1 MTAKELMTALIGAEN
16 TEKPTVDTCKH
27 GDPDRLLKKVGVCLT
42 ATPDVLRACEAWG
55 ADLLITHECTYYD
68 HHDVPRE
75 DPITKCKQELVES
88 CSFTIWRF
96 HDFIHHGIGNDGI
109 HDGLIEKLAL
119 PGTFDGHRYFA
130 LETPVT
136 PREIAKLLEERA
148 GATHARITG
157 LPDEPVKK
165 ISLYLGACGM
175 QMDAFCSDDSEL
187 AIAGEQCE
195 WRNVEQ
201 MRDAAQFGMRKTL
214 ILIGHGVS
222 EAPGME
228 QLARKLSETYPEIES
243 RFFDCG
249 DIYSYVEQK

>member
-16 TEKPTVDTCKH
+16 AEKPTVDTCKH
-27 GDPDRLLKKVGVCLT
+27 GDPDRVLKKVGVCLT
-42 ATPDVLRACEAWG
+42 ATPDVLKRCKEWG
-55 ADLLITHECTYYD
+55 ADLLITHECTYYEHQD
-68 HHDVPRE
+68 IPRD
-75 DPITKCKQELVES
+75 DPITKRKQELVEKS
-88 CSFTIWRF
+88 DFTLWRF

-109 HDGLIEKLAL
+109 HEGLIHKLAL
-119 PGTFDGHRYFA
+119 PGTFDGHRYFT
-130 LETPVT
+130 LDTPKT
-136 PREIAKLLEERA
+136 PREIAKLLEERV
-148 GATHARITG
+148 GACHARITG

-187 AIAGEQCE
+187 AIGGEQSE

-201 MRDAAQFGMRKTL
+201 MRDASQFGMKKTL

-228 QLARKLSETYPEIES
+228 LLADKLSALYPEIKF

-249 DIYSYVEQK
+249 DIYSYVEQ